1 MGILPFVTISKLK
14 VSLLV
19 HGFLVL
25 PACLYIV
32 SYKNIFVFLM
42 MEVEVFS
49 AMLFYLNYLV
59 QLSASEDLIQ
69 II

>member
-25 PACLYIV
+25 PAGLYIV
-32 SYKNIFVFLM
+32 SYKNIFVFM
-42 MEVEVFS
+42 IEAEMFS

-59 QLSASEDLIQ
+59 LLSASEYLIQ